1 MWKRVLVLWHP
12 GYPRDS
18 TGRGS
23 PPPPITLLECL
34 ALARALR
41 LSFDPVYHVSM
52 VPVLEAVPNFS
63 EGRDLGWIQELV
75 QVIAGEGVEVID
87 WTADRDHHRSV
98 VTYIGDPESVEVA
111 SLAAA
116 RFAIEGIDL
125 RTHEGVHPRIGALD
139 VLPFVPLHDLPMDSA
154 VESAWRV
161 GGQLVAEGIPVYFYG
176 EALSGRT
183 PSRSGRLLSS
193 IRRGGFEA
201 LREGFPAGRE
211 PDLAAPQWPGGP
223 HPTGGATCVGARRV
237 MLAWN
242 VFVEGISLD
251 DLKVIA
257 VGLRES
263 GGGFRHLRT
272 SALEL
277 PEAERIQ
284 ISMNLEN
291 PEATSPYDVF
301 DTIEALVEAKGGR
314 VIETEVI
321 GMIPD
326 PLVLPAA
333 GDRFRLLH
341 PVESRL
347 LSRRVSEYV
356 STRGISKTRV

>member
-1 MWKRVLVLWHP
+1 
-12 GYPRDS
+12 
-18 TGRGS
+18 
-23 PPPPITLLECL
+23 
-34 ALARALR
+34 
-41 LSFDPVYHVSM
+41 M

-75 QVIAGEGVEVID
+75 QVIAGAGVEVID
-87 WTADRDHHRSV
+87 WTADGDHNRSV

-139 VLPFVPLHDLPMDSA
+139 VLPFVPVHDLTMDSA
-154 VESAWRV
+154 VESARRV
-161 GGQLVAEGIPVYFYG
+161 GGRLAAEGVPVYLYG
-176 EALSGRT
+176 LAAYGGTS
-183 PSRSGRLLSS
+183 SRSDRSLAS

-201 LREGFPAGRE
+201 LRGGFPAGQE
-211 PDLAAPQWPGGP
+211 PDLAAPQWPGRP
-223 HPTGGATCVGARRV
+223 HPTAGATCVGARRV
-237 MLAWN
+237 LLAWN
-242 VFVEGISLD
+242 VFVEGISFEA
-251 DLKVIA
+251 VEAIA
-257 VGLRES
+257 AGLRES
-263 GGGFRHLRT
+263 GGGFRHLRVL
-272 SALEL
+272 ALEL
-277 PEAERIQ
+277 PESGRLQ
-284 ISMNLEN
+284 ISMNLED

-301 DTIEALVEAKGGR
+301 DAIEERVEAGGGQ

-341 PVESRL
+341 PDESRL

-356 STRGISKTRV
+356 STRGISQTRV

>member
-1 MWKRVLVLWHP
+1 
-12 GYPRDS
+12 
-18 TGRGS
+18 
-23 PPPPITLLECL
+23 
-34 ALARALR
+34 
-41 LSFDPVYHVSM
+41 M

-75 QVIAGEGVEVID
+75 QVIAGAGVEVID
-87 WTADRDHHRSV
+87 WTADGDHNRSV

-139 VLPFVPLHDLPMDSA
+139 VLPFVPVHDLTMDSA
-154 VESAWRV
+154 VESARRV
-161 GGQLVAEGIPVYFYG
+161 GGRLAAEGVPVYLYG
-176 EALSGRT
+176 LAAYGGTS
-183 PSRSGRLLSS
+183 SRSDRSLAS

-201 LREGFPAGRE
+201 LRGGFPAGRE
-211 PDLAAPQWPGGP
+211 PDLAAPQWPGRP
-223 HPTGGATCVGARRV
+223 HPTAGATCVGARRV
-237 MLAWN
+237 LLAWN
-242 VFVEGISLD
+242 VFVEGISFEA
-251 DLKVIA
+251 VEAIA
-257 VGLRES
+257 AGLRES
-263 GGGFRHLRT
+263 GGGFRHLRVL
-272 SALEL
+272 ALEL
-277 PEAERIQ
+277 PESGRLQ
-284 ISMNLEN
+284 ISMNLED

-301 DTIEALVEAKGGR
+301 DAIEERVEAGGGQ

-341 PVESRL
+341 PDESRL

-356 STRGISKTRV
+356 STRGISQTRV